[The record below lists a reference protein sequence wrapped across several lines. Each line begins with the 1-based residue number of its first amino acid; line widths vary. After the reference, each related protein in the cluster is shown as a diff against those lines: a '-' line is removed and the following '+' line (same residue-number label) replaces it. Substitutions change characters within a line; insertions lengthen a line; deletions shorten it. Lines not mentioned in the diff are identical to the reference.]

1 MRENEE
7 KREKQFRFILIILLC
22 LLFGGIHIADPTFY
36 STIIKL
42 SKDGNLQGTVVYL
55 QNFGI
60 WAVFVS
66 FFIDVIINIVGFL
79 PSIFLSTANGLIFG
93 IFWGTVISW
102 LAETTGVMISFFIMR
117 TLFRNVA
124 KAIIQ
129 KSKTLTKLDSYE
141 SWKAVMIARAIPYM
155 PNGLVTAI
163 SALSSMTF
171 YEHLLGSLI
180 GKFPS
185 VLLEVVLGHDIV
197 TFKEH
202 QLRLAVIIIVVG
214 IVYGL
219 IWLYM
224 KNKKIQEK
232 NKC

>member
-55 QNFGI
+55 QSFGI

-124 KAIIQ
+124 KTIIQ
-129 KSKTLTKLDSYE
+129 KK
-141 SWKAVMIARAIPYM
+141 
-155 PNGLVTAI
+155 
-163 SALSSMTF
+163 
-171 YEHLLGSLI
+171 
-180 GKFPS
+180 
-185 VLLEVVLGHDIV
+185 
-197 TFKEH
+197 
-202 QLRLAVIIIVVG
+202 
-214 IVYGL
+214 
-219 IWLYM
+219 
-224 KNKKIQEK
+224 
-232 NKC
+232 

>member
-102 LAETTGVMISFFIMR
+102 LAETTGVMISF
-117 TLFRNVA
+117 L
-124 KAIIQ
+124 
-129 KSKTLTKLDSYE
+129 
-141 SWKAVMIARAIPYM
+141 
-155 PNGLVTAI
+155 
-163 SALSSMTF
+163 
-171 YEHLLGSLI
+171 
-180 GKFPS
+180 
-185 VLLEVVLGHDIV
+185 
-197 TFKEH
+197 
-202 QLRLAVIIIVVG
+202 
-214 IVYGL
+214 
-219 IWLYM
+219 
-224 KNKKIQEK
+224 
-232 NKC
+232 

>member
-129 KSKTLTKLDSYE
+129 KSDTLTKLDSYE
-141 SWKAVMIARAIPYM
+141 
-155 PNGLVTAI
+155 
-163 SALSSMTF
+163 
-171 YEHLLGSLI
+171 
-180 GKFPS
+180 
-185 VLLEVVLGHDIV
+185 
-197 TFKEH
+197 
-202 QLRLAVIIIVVG
+202 
-214 IVYGL
+214 
-219 IWLYM
+219 
-224 KNKKIQEK
+224 
-232 NKC
+232 